1 MTKPLVFISYSHK
14 DDTEKEQLVSQL
26 KVLEKSEHIEL
37 WTDDK
42 IEGGATWDEEVK
54 KKITQASVVILL
66 VSANFLTSDYI
77 LNEEVPN
84 FLKRRQKEG
93 LTVFPI
99 IAKSCAWDTVD
110 WLVKMNVKPK
120 NGTPI
125 WDGSNI
131 QIVDNKLAT
140 ITREIKDIVAKKTA
154 PDIRPTNSPNKL
166 SFPSYTSFQQDL
178 EKLIQQATIDFIDIK
193 GNTPKPTANGYIS
206 YQSKFSFEYSINNR
220 VWQNNNSWYFNC
232 SFCEPTSLQQAE
244 RIFIDRVQEIK
255 STLANEWKFN
265 EQEQPNAILNKRE
278 FEAIKKYNTLRIRM
292 VLAAYDQGNRTQV
305 DFTLEQLAS
314 KS

>member
-140 ITREIKDIVAKKTA
+140 ITREIKTLSRK
-154 PDIRPTNSPNKL
+154 RPPLT
-166 SFPSYTSFQQDL
+166 
-178 EKLIQQATIDFIDIK
+178 
-193 GNTPKPTANGYIS
+193 
-206 YQSKFSFEYSINNR
+206 
-220 VWQNNNSWYFNC
+220 
-232 SFCEPTSLQQAE
+232 
-244 RIFIDRVQEIK
+244 
-255 STLANEWKFN
+255 
-265 EQEQPNAILNKRE
+265 
-278 FEAIKKYNTLRIRM
+278 
-292 VLAAYDQGNRTQV
+292 
-305 DFTLEQLAS
+305 
-314 KS
+314 